1 MSDNTTDILQKLEQS
16 IALPSPLQSIIVWNE
31 ESNTQV
37 NYYIKRDD
45 LIDPYISGNKYRKL
59 KGQISKYLKNRRQYG
74 SGILTYGGAYSN
86 HLYAT
91 AAVCD
96 RLDIPMTAIVR
107 GEEADLSNHTLSYL
121 IKTDAIIHK
130 ISRTDYRLKSDA
142 PIVQNLL
149 TTGQYLEI
157 QEGGNAVEAKVGV
170 AELSKEITSNIKA
183 DYICIASG
191 TGTTARYILESIK
204 GTTTRLVICSAV
216 RDSSVKADIKLKDTE
231 RQVVWIDEQWG
242 GFGKK
247 KPGLLDSMK
256 HLESVLN
263 IPLEYVYTGKLLTE
277 IDRLRKS
284 GYFRSGSN
292 VVVIH
297 TGGLR
302 PSSQDLMTR
311 G

>member
-1 MSDNTTDILQKLEQS
+1 MSDSYSDILEKLEKS
-16 IALPSPLQSIIVWNE
+16 IAIPSPLQPIKVWNNE
-31 ESNTQV
+31 LDNNV
-37 NYYIKRDD
+37 NFYIKRDD

-59 KGQISKYLKNRRQYG
+59 KGQLSKYLENRHKYG

-91 AAVCD
+91 AAACD

-107 GEEADLSNHTLSYL
+107 GEEADLTNDTLSYL
-121 IKTDAIIHK
+121 QTTDTIIHR
-130 ISRTDYRLKSDA
+130 ISRSDYRLKSDA
-142 PIVQNLL
+142 PQVKSLL

-157 QEGGNAVEAKVGV
+157 PEGGNSVEANIGV
-170 AELSKEITSNIKA
+170 AELATEITKA
-183 DYICIASG
+183 MDVDYICIASG

-204 GTTTRLVICSAV
+204 GTHTQLIICSAV
-216 RDSSVKADIKLKDTE
+216 RDASVKADMELRDTE
-231 RQVVWIDEQWG
+231 DQVKWIDEQWG

-247 KPGLLDSMK
+247 KPALIDSMQQLK
-256 HLESVLN
+256 DTLN
-263 IPLEYVYTGKLLTE
+263 IPLEYVYTGKLLIE
-277 IDRLRKS
+277 VDRLRTE

-302 PSSQDLMTR
+302 PSNQDLITR